1 MIRFRLQELIADK
14 GFREGRVVKLAEVA
28 RDSGIHRAT
37 LSKIAHERGYSTGT
51 DIVERLCVYFDCEIS
66 DVMELVREEPRHSDR
81 NEP

>member
-14 GFREGRVVKLAEVA
+14 GFKEDRVVTLAEVA

-51 DIVERLCVYFDCEIS
+51 DIIERLCIYFDCEIA
-66 DVMELVREEPRHSDR
+66 DVMQLVREDQD
-81 NEP
+81 